1 MRDSLRQSHC
11 YSAPI
16 HKGVTPSFDIPAT
29 DATKLKA
36 ELVCLNQKALG
47 NFHLTN
53 ELAKQKTFLNT
64 LRLEYEYFK
73 TQENI
78 SPLAIKNFTK
88 LTSDKILKAKVQ
100 IEQGQKLSFWLKL
113 KLVFLDKV
121 GDFRFYKSP
130 KKEILHT

>member
-73 TQENI
+73 TQEDI
-78 SPLAIKNFTK
+78 SPLAMKSRKEANRHYLALIRLIAYMQYHNAELSYRAAYINIFF
-88 LTSDKILKAKVQ
+88 KAR
-100 IEQGQKLSFWLKL
+100 GF
-113 KLVFLDKV
+113 F
-121 GDFRFYKSP
+121 
-130 KKEILHT
+130 